1 MTDLVDKL
9 ITGGT
14 TGNSDST
21 AGGGSSS
28 SSEGFTV
35 DPSDRGEDFEMKKG
49 TVGGYVQWADRCRS
63 VRNRDKIRTYRQIGR
78 CNY

>member
-28 SSEGFTV
+28 SSSEGFTV
-35 DPSDRGEDFEMKKG
+35 DPSDRGEDFEMKQG
-49 TVGGYVQWADRCRS
+49 TVGGYV
-63 VRNRDKIRTYRQIGR
+63 
-78 CNY
+78 

>member
-21 AGGGSSS
+21 GGGGSSS

-35 DPSDRGEDFEMKKG
+35 DPSDRGEDFEMKQG
-49 TVGGYVQWADRCRS
+49 TVGGYV
-63 VRNRDKIRTYRQIGR
+63 
-78 CNY
+78 

>member
-14 TGNSDST
+14 TGNSGST

-28 SSEGFTV
+28 TDTGSSGSIGDEV
-35 DPSDRGEDFEMKKG
+35 HDPSRDFQG
-49 TVGGYVQWADRCRS
+49 IPDDQVLPGYM
-63 VRNRDKIRTYRQIGR
+63 
-78 CNY
+78 

>member
-35 DPSDRGEDFEMKKG
+35 DRGEDFEMKQG
-49 TVGGYVQWADRCRS
+49 TVRGYV
-63 VRNRDKIRTYRQIGR
+63 
-78 CNY
+78 

>member
-14 TGNSDST
+14 TGNSGST

-28 SSEGFTV
+28 SNEGFTV
-35 DPSDRGEDFEMKKG
+35 DPSDRGEDFVLGSEETTLKG
-49 TVGGYVQWADRCRS
+49 
-63 VRNRDKIRTYRQIGR
+63 NM
-78 CNY
+78 

>member
-28 SSEGFTV
+28 SDTGSSGATGEDV
-35 DPSDRGEDFEMKKG
+35 RDPSRDFQLGPEETTLKG
-49 TVGGYVQWADRCRS
+49 
-63 VRNRDKIRTYRQIGR
+63 NM
-78 CNY
+78 